1 MRRKLRTLLLIL
13 PLLASGCMTHKL
25 WTESALDEWNRP
37 ADNSDLRLFRD
48 ERRDDLLAVYD
59 EYSERHETTQT
70 RAFFL
75 NQNQKLLAKNVRPHF
90 VNVKSAGGLTPVPMF
105 SFAPTNS
112 LEKFYAITATNG
124 TSFDIFSGGRK
135 ISSNQLPTYNDGTGQ
150 WERIAW
156 TPVAVTMDLTI
167 IGGAIGYWW
176 IAVGGPG
183 LGGSR

>member
-1 MRRKLRTLLLIL
+1 MRPSLRTLLLL

-37 ADNSDLRLFRD
+37 ADNPSLRLLRD

-59 EYSERHETTQT
+59 EYSERHEATQT

-75 NQNQKLLAKNVRPHF
+75 NQNQKLLAQQDRPHF
-90 VNVKSAGGLTPVPMF
+90 VSVKSVCGLAPVPMF

-112 LEKFYAITATNG
+112 PEKFYAVTATNCA
-124 TSFDIFSGGRK
+124 SFDIFSGGRK

-167 IGGAIGYWW
+167 IGGVAGCWW
-176 IAVGGPG
+176 LYAGGPG

>member
-1 MRRKLRTLLLIL
+1 MRRKLRNLLLML

-25 WTESALDEWNRP
+25 WTQSALDEWNRP
-37 ADNSDLRLFRD
+37 SDNPSPRLFRD
-48 ERRDDLLAVYD
+48 ERRDDLLVMYD
-59 EYSERHETTQT
+59 EYSERHEATQT

-75 NQNQKLLAKNVRPHF
+75 NQNQKLLAQQDRPHF
-90 VNVKSAGGLTPVPMF
+90 VNVKSMCSLKPLPMF

-124 TSFDIFSGGRK
+124 ASFDIFSGGRK
-135 ISSNQLPTYNDGTGQ
+135 ISSNQLPTYNDGAGQ

-167 IGGAIGYWW
+167 IGGAVGYWW
-176 IAVGGPG
+176 IAAGGPG